1 MYILQLSTNRE
12 VSMKSSTAQM
22 NDRKR
27 DSGLRQIS
35 QWVIDVRGTDLEE
48 SFNKELK
55 ELRQRIEG
63 LSAHYEAKLNN
74 SLEGRGE

>member
-1 MYILQLSTNRE
+1 MYIIKSSTNKEEER
-12 VSMKSSTAQM
+12 MKSSTAQM

-27 DSGLRQIS
+27 NAGLRQIS

-48 SFNKELK
+48 AFNKELK

-63 LSAHYEAKLNN
+63 LSANYEVMLITLKR
-74 SLEGRGE
+74 GRL

>member
-1 MYILQLSTNRE
+1 
-12 VSMKSSTAQM
+12 MKSSTALM

-27 DSGLRQIS
+27 NSGLRQIS

-48 SFNKELK
+48 AFNKELK

-63 LSAHYEAKLNN
+63 LSAHYEVKLNN
-74 SLEGRGE
+74 IKEGL